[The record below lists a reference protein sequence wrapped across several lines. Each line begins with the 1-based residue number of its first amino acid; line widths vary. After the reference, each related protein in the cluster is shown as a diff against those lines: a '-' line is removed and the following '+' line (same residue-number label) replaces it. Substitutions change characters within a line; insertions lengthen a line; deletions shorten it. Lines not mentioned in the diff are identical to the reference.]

1 MLGKNEQFWD
11 RNVGKK
17 RATAQAVVEGASRPI
32 YRISY
37 NWWGPLLTQIP
48 PRACFDIEPN
58 WGGSVAFYLR
68 STHIAKALHSLI
80 QPVLHGS
87 HFLYLWSCS
96 FLSHWPSLPLTLADG
111 GSNIWKVS
119 KTLPQKNQDTSSLKL
134 KNLHGEMKA
143 SYFDFVCRL
152 KPFKTL
158 FFFQPDT
165 V

>member
-68 STHIAKALHSLI
+68 THIAKALHSLI
-80 QPVLHGS
+80 QAVLHLS
-87 HFLYLWSCS
+87 LSLSVSLMLITPFTFTFENLWCWS
-96 FLSHWPSLPLTLADG
+96 FLLGRPFLPLT
-111 GSNIWKVS
+111 
-119 KTLPQKNQDTSSLKL
+119 
-134 KNLHGEMKA
+134 H
-143 SYFDFVCRL
+143 RL
-152 KPFKTL
+152 KDLESLLIHCSAAIKKWKALVSAWIF
-158 FFFQPDT
+158 
-165 V
+165 